1 VHEIQSS
8 SAYTVR
14 EYVSCCPQRLNLV
27 DNNPFYECAPFV
39 SGYLWGPVVQADL
52 LTLPDGTSEQAFNI
66 QIQVVGP
73 PRQASTPS
81 TCRNSGR
88 GFGHAPGIG
97 ADGILGIGVF
107 SNDCGI
113 WCQGYRGWRL
123 HLLFLPLGRL
133 HRCLRRRGAA
143 RTKNTYLL
151 HGSIAWQPARRAS
164 KRAIVAI
171 GHKILVLA
179 HSLLRHSCPFRER
192 GADYYQRLRTPSLSQ
207 SLVRRL
213 QRLGFEV
220 ALAPAQLG
228 I

>member
-1 VHEIQSS
+1 MSSNNQVFSATDNYPTAIFVLPSWAALGDNEQSVKRDPARLRGTSRVVQSSAYSVHEIQSS

-113 WCQGYRGWRL
+113 WCQGYRGGAYIYYSCHSAGCTGASAAWARCPHQE
-123 HLLFLPLGRL
+123 HLL
-133 HRCLRRRGAA
+133 AA
-143 RTKNTYLL
+143 RFHRL
-151 HGSIAWQPARRAS
+151 AAS
-164 KRAIVAI
+164 
-171 GHKILVLA
+171 
-179 HSLLRHSCPFRER
+179 
-192 GADYYQRLRTPSLSQ
+192 
-207 SLVRRL
+207 
-213 QRLGFEV
+213 
-220 ALAPAQLG
+220 
-228 I
+228 